1 MSNLVCVDSITFV
14 NNKTKEKTFGACIY
28 DGYGKGYVNDLES
41 VVDND
46 LELLKILVDSDDEVI
61 QGIIGHVR
69 ESEKGMM
76 LCDTWYDWDE
86 IKNVLDKES
95 VQ

>member
-14 NNKTKEKTFGACIY
+14 NNKTKEKNYGACIY
-28 DGYGKGYVNDLES
+28 DGYGKGYLNDLES
-41 VVDND
+41 IVDND

-61 QGIIGHVR
+61 QGIISHVR

-76 LCDTWYDWDE
+76 ICETWYDWEE
-86 IKNVLDKES
+86 IENILNKAG